1 MRNDENGDLKLTKNI
16 KKSRNSLACFED
28 SNLLGVQIVELKDDS
43 SITGDLNQ
51 ILAPESQIRQDL
63 LSILT
68 DDLYDFDKNMDKKN
82 YKKELKKYIQ
92 LSP

>member
-1 MRNDENGDLKLTKNI
+1 METADKEYQKIQKL
-16 KKSRNSLACFED
+16 
-28 SNLLGVQIVELKDDS
+28 VQIVELKDDS

-82 YKKELKKYIQ
+82 YKKETEKY
-92 LSP
+92 PTFP

>member
-1 MRNDENGDLKLTKNI
+1 M
-16 KKSRNSLACFED
+16 
-28 SNLLGVQIVELKDDS
+28 QIVELKDDS

-82 YKKELKKYIQ
+82 YKKETEKIYPTFPLM
-92 LSP
+92 LRLR